1 MIRYVT
7 LEQVYRLQERALADK
22 GGMPGVRDAGA
33 VDSAVAQPQMT
44 FGGEDLY
51 PTLAEK
57 AAALGFSLI
66 KNHEFA
72 DANKRV
78 GHAAMETFLLMNGH
92 EFDADVDEQER
103 VVFAVAG
110 SKMEREEFTDWVRQH
125 IMKRVFY
132 DRPAN
137 GLTNGS
143 AKQG

>member
-1 MIRYVT
+1 MTRYIT

-33 VDSAVAQPQMT
+33 IESAVAQPQMT

-66 KNHEFA
+66 KNHAFA

-78 GHAAMETFLLMNGH
+78 GHAAMETFLLLNGH
-92 EFDADVDEQER
+92 EFAADVDEQER

-110 SKMEREEFTDWVRQH
+110 SKMEREEFTEWVKQH
-125 IMKRVFY
+125 VIKRTNH
-132 DRPAN
+132 DNSAN
-137 GLTNGS
+137 GFTRE
-143 AKQG
+143 